1 MDRETLV
8 DAIADGPVRI
18 FMNDGRSFD
27 VPSPEF
33 AIVDTTAAHILTK
46 DSDGKLRA
54 RILSLVCMTSVER
67 IDTAA

>member
-8 DAIADGPVRI
+8 DAMADGPVRVV
-18 FMNDGRSFD
+18 MNDGRSFD
-27 VPSPEF
+27 IPSSGF

-46 DSDGKLRA
+46 DGDGKLRA

-67 IDTAA
+67 IETAA